1 MVDGSWLD
9 GSTVL
14 EATPTDNGE
23 GVPKR
28 VFLVITFSR
37 GMPIP
42 GGGSASILDLEIYNW
57 SLAQLNGRSIV
68 REEFNMQHLECNM
81 QPLGAMSLWLP
92 KGGGQVPSNG

>member
-42 GGGSASILDLEIYNW
+42 VGGL
-57 SLAQLNGRSIV
+57 
-68 REEFNMQHLECNM
+68 
-81 QPLGAMSLWLP
+81 LP
-92 KGGGQVPSNG
+92 YWTWKYTTGVLLSSMGGVL